1 MTRLGPGDRQGRCF
15 ELAWKHQ
22 NRDERFFFG
31 WTLVHG
37 TVVSRIGD
45 GNRIAHAWLQ
55 LDDTIYD
62 PVFDRTFDRD
72 SYTAEYQ
79 AEPIT
84 QYTPEEAIRAALAHA
99 HFGPWPPA
107 KLNARNDG

>member
-1 MTRLGPGDRQGRCF
+1 MTHLRQRDRQGRCF

-22 NRDERFFFG
+22 RCPLFFG

-37 TVVSRIGD
+37 TVISRIGD

-55 LDDTIYD
+55 LEGTIYD
-62 PVFDRTFDRD
+62 PVFDRMFDRD
-72 SYTAEYQ
+72 NYTAEYQ

-84 QYTPEEAIRAALAHA
+84 QYSPEAAIRAALAHA

-107 KLNARNDG
+107 KLNEAQ